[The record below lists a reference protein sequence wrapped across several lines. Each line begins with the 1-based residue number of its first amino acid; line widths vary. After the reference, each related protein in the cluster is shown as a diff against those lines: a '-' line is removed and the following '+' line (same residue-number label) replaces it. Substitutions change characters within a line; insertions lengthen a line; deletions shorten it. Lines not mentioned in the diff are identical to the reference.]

1 MLTNNLGLET
11 TYRRQTGTRMGTQL
25 RRDTV
30 RPVESRRTV
39 AATTGERGGAG
50 METKQQGLPLPSGV
64 HNLIQTRERGG

>member
-30 RPVESRRTV
+30 RSVESRRAV
-39 AATTGERGGAG
+39 ATTTGERGGAG
-50 METKQQGLPLPSGV
+50 METKQQSPPLQSVV
-64 HNLIQTRERGG
+64 HKLMRTRHS